1 MGKGIKQMAVLALQ
15 FLQMTINIVLS
26 KEQLSVSRNLSYGI

>member
-15 FLQMTINIVLS
+15 FLQMTISVILS
-26 KEQLSVSRNLSYGI
+26 KEPLSVFRNLSYGI